1 MQPTRTEPY
10 RTVPSR
16 AEPYRTM
23 QWKSAIWEP
32 VSRDERRQHASHSEQ
47 NTINLHEKKLLRG
60 THVYQ
65 PLIFLKRAEL
75 FCALLFL
82 APLPRYVSLYSFI
95 CFYLF
100 TICLCKRTFCENSS
114 TSSLSPSLEKDRRS
128 VEPFLWGE
136 EPRGGLPISES
147 GRWGILIPPS
157 DPSASL
163 SGSVAGAART
173 LVKTPSSKRVPPPPP
188 GSEAYAVEATH
199 NAGSLHA
206 SLPVRPSHKLCVS
219 PLVI

>member
-1 MQPTRTEPY
+1 MERNCCGEHTFIS
-10 RTVPSR
+10 PSFF
-16 AEPYRTM
+16 
-23 QWKSAIWEP
+23 
-32 VSRDERRQHASHSEQ
+32 SR
-47 NTINLHEKKLLRG
+47 
-60 THVYQ
+60 
-65 PLIFLKRAEL
+65 EL
-75 FCALLFL
+75 SFFVRFSFL

-95 CFYLF
+95 CFYIF

-163 SGSVAGAART
+163 SDSVAGAART
-173 LVKTPSSKRVPPPPP
+173 LVKTPSSKRVSHPPP